1 MVDFR
6 GSMIPLISLSRIFEV
21 PDFNEEDE
29 SETEIIVIHKGDRLA
44 ALAVDEFIGQ
54 NEIVLKNLGK
64 YLPQIKGISGATILG
79 DGQVALILDPN
90 GMGEDIKVIVFKLG
104 SEEYGIEVDKVQT
117 IERMLPITRVPKTYT
132 FVRGVINLRGVVI
145 PVIDLRGRFGL
156 PETEY
161 TDQTRIIIVVVG
173 EMEVGFIVDS
183 ANDVIDLNRDRIET
197 PPEVVGGIKA
207 RYLDGVA
214 KIGDDRLLIMLN
226 LSEVLKKSE
235 IIQLESLEE

>member
-1 MVDFR
+1 
-6 GSMIPLISLSRIFEV
+6 
-21 PDFNEEDE
+21 
-29 SETEIIVIHKGDRLA
+29 
-44 ALAVDEFIGQ
+44 
-54 NEIVLKNLGK
+54 
-64 YLPQIKGISGATILG
+64 
-79 DGQVALILDPN
+79 
-90 GMGEDIKVIVFKLG
+90 MGEEIKVIVFKLG

-117 IERMLPITRVPKTYT
+117 IERMLPITRVPKTYA

-156 PETEY
+156 EETEY
-161 TDQTRIIIVVVG
+161 TDQTRIIIVAVN

-183 ANDVIDLNRDRIET
+183 ANDVIDLHKDKIET

-207 RYLDGVA
+207 KYLDGVA

-226 LSEVLKKSE
+226 LSEVLNKNE

>member
-1 MVDFR
+1 
-6 GSMIPLISLSRIFEV
+6 
-21 PDFNEEDE
+21 
-29 SETEIIVIHKGDRLA
+29 
-44 ALAVDEFIGQ
+44 
-54 NEIVLKNLGK
+54 
-64 YLPQIKGISGATILG
+64 
-79 DGQVALILDPN
+79 
-90 GMGEDIKVIVFKLG
+90 MGEDIKVIVFKLG

-156 PETEY
+156 PETQY

-235 IIQLESLEE
+235 IIQMESLEE